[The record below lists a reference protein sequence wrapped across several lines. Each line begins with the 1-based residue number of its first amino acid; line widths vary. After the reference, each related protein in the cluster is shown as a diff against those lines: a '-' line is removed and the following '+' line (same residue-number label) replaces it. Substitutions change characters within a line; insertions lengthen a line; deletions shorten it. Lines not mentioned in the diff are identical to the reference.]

1 MPCYG
6 EKSLLL
12 PNISLSKVHRASG
25 TLFHALIILTGELSM
40 QQSQTV
46 FAICDDAKMHSAVLR
61 VIKFLALIARPPQ
74 GGYPQ
79 ETEWLRRTH
88 TGPHTSE
95 ADIAAVTGVDP
106 SAVKAAMEALD
117 AADFLS
123 VAETGGEASYALKRA
138 WSRLLLDVEKH
149 GWTREGKTLRDA
161 VMAGDGWASTTN
173 FWGNWELHSDGY
185 ITTRELRGGI
195 DQQASR
201 ATEKGLAALKVLQVL
216 YPIGNVLKTAA

>member
-1 MPCYG
+1 MP
-6 EKSLLL
+6 
-12 PNISLSKVHRASG
+12 
-25 TLFHALIILTGELSM
+25 
-40 QQSQTV
+40 QSDTV
-46 FAICDDAKMHSAVLR
+46 FARCGDADMYLDVLR

-106 SAVKAAMEALD
+106 SAVKAALEALE
-117 AADFLS
+117 AANFLS
-123 VAETGGEASYALKRA
+123 VEDTGGEASYALKRA

-149 GWTREGKTLRDA
+149 GWTREGKTLRDS

-185 ITTRELRGGI
+185 ITTRELSGGI
-195 DQQASR
+195 DQQASK
-201 ATEKGLAALKVLQVL
+201 ATEKGVAALSVLQVL
-216 YPIGNVLKTAA
+216 FPVGTALSAVA